1 MTALL
6 ILAVIALLAINA
18 FFVAAEFAL
27 VRANIG
33 RLQAVVDEGGRGA
46 RSARRALRQRE
57 DLTRYLSACQLGVTL
72 ASLGLGFLG
81 EPAVASLFEELF
93 GVQTSDTA
101 GVVISNAEGV
111 ARFSA
116 GPLGVFELILR
127 PFIALLSGSANVIL
141 RVLRIDP
148 SQRLDEGG
156 TPEDIKLLITQAETG
171 GTLDENEADML
182 EGVFH
187 LHEQEARQ
195 VMTPIPAVVTVEET
209 DDVESALRRCVD
221 SGHTRLVVLE
231 EDNPDNVLGTVHA
244 NSLIRQY
251 MQRGPQAD
259 LKGLVKP
266 ALILPETKPL
276 DDLLA
281 DLQRERTTLAVIVD
295 EYGRP
300 TGVVTVEDVVEEV
313 VGEID
318 DETDPAAGAIRRLAT
333 GEWYVRGHVALS
345 DLPDYGIELP
355 DDNEAY
361 NSVGGLVFSELG
373 RLPQRGDVINID
385 GYSLRVD
392 SVREN
397 RVTAVRIRPLAAGAP
412 APGPEERPRT
422 RPTRTGRAGRCVLGG
437 GAHANQS
444 SQWAC

>member
-1 MTALL
+1 MSALL
-6 ILAVIALLAINA
+6 VLGVVPLLAINA

-33 RLQAVVDEGGRGA
+33 RLQAVADDGGRKA

-81 EPAVASLFEELF
+81 EPAVASLFEDIF
-93 GVQTSDTA
+93 GVQPSDTA
-101 GVVISNAEGV
+101 GIAISIALAYLVVTAVTVVGSELVPKVFAVVHAENV
-111 ARFSA
+111 ARFCS
-116 GPLGVFELILR
+116 GPLGVFELVLR
-127 PFIALLSGSANVIL
+127 PFIRVLTGSANVIL
-141 RVLRIDP
+141 RVLRVDP
-148 SQRLDEGG
+148 SQRLEEGG
-156 TPEDIKLLITQAETG
+156 TPDDIKLLITQAETG

-195 VMTPIPAVVTVEET
+195 VMTPIPAVVTVEDT
-209 DDVESALRRCVD
+209 DDVETALRRCVD
-221 SGHTRLVVLE
+221 SGHTRLVVIE

-244 NSLIRQY
+244 NSLARQY
-251 MQRGPQAD
+251 MQRGPKAD
-259 LKGLVKP
+259 LKGLLKP

-281 DLQRERTTLAVIVD
+281 DLQRERTTLAVIID

-300 TGVVTVEDVVEEV
+300 AGVVTVEDIVEEV

-318 DETDPAAGAIRRLAT
+318 DETDPAAGAIRQLAT

-345 DLPDYGIELP
+345 DLPDYGIDLP

-373 RLPQRGDVINID
+373 RLPQRGDVINVD

-397 RVTAVRIRPLAAGAP
+397 RVTAVRIRPLTVAS
-412 APGPEERPRT
+412 ETDE
-422 RPTRTGRAGRCVLGG
+422 
-437 GAHANQS
+437 S
-444 SQWAC
+444 E

>member
-6 ILAVIALLAINA
+6 IFAVIALLAINA

-33 RLQAVVDEGGRGA
+33 RLQAVADEGGRGA

-57 DLTRYLSACQLGVTL
+57 ELTRYLSACQLGVTL

-81 EPAVASLFEELF
+81 EPAVARLFEELF

-101 GVVISNAEGV
+101 GIVISIALAYLVVTAVTVVGSELVPKVFAIVHAERV
-111 ARFSA
+111 ARFSS

-148 SQRLDEGG
+148 SQRLEEGG
-156 TPEDIKLLITQAETG
+156 TPDDIKLLITQAETG

-195 VMTPIPAVVTVEET
+195 VMTPIPAVVTVDDT
-209 DDVESALRRCVD
+209 DDVETALRRCVD
-221 SGHTRLVVLE
+221 SGHTRLVVME
-231 EDNPDNVLGTVHA
+231 EGNPDNVIGTVHA
-244 NSLIRQY
+244 NSLVRQY

-281 DLQRERTTLAVIVD
+281 DLQRERSTLAVIVD

-318 DETDPAAGAIRRLAT
+318 DETDPAAGAIRQLAT
-333 GEWYVRGHVALS
+333 GEWYVR
-345 DLPDYGIELP
+345 
-355 DDNEAY
+355 
-361 NSVGGLVFSELG
+361 
-373 RLPQRGDVINID
+373 
-385 GYSLRVD
+385 
-392 SVREN
+392 
-397 RVTAVRIRPLAAGAP
+397 
-412 APGPEERPRT
+412 
-422 RPTRTGRAGRCVLGG
+422 
-437 GAHANQS
+437 
-444 SQWAC
+444 

>member
-6 ILAVIALLAINA
+6 LFGVIPLLAINA

-27 VRANIG
+27 VRANVG
-33 RLQAVVDEGGRGA
+33 RLQLIAEEGGRSA
-46 RSARRALRQRE
+46 RSARRALHQRE
-57 DLTRYLSACQLGVTL
+57 ELTRYLSACQLGVTL

-81 EPAVASLFEELF
+81 EPAVASLFEDLF
-93 GVQTSDTA
+93 GVQPSDTA
-101 GVVISNAEGV
+101 GLIISIALAYLVVTAVTVVGSELVPKVFAIVHAERV
-111 ARFSA
+111 ARFCS
-116 GPLGVFELILR
+116 GPLGVFELIMR
-127 PFIALLSGSANVIL
+127 PFIIVLTGSANVIL
-141 RVLRIDP
+141 RVLRVDP
-148 SQRLDEGG
+148 SQRLEEGG

-195 VMTPIPAVVTVEET
+195 VMTPIPAVVTVDDT
-209 DDVESALRRCVD
+209 DDVETALRRCVD

-231 EDNPDNVLGTVHA
+231 EDNPDNVIGTVHA
-244 NSLIRQY
+244 NSLVRQY
-251 MQRGPQAD
+251 MQRGPKAD
-259 LKGLVKP
+259 LRGLVKP
-266 ALILPETKPL
+266 AVILPETKPL

-281 DLQRERTTLAVIVD
+281 DLQRERSTLAVIVD

-318 DETDPAAGAIRRLAT
+318 DETDPAAGSIRQLPT

-345 DLPDYGIELP
+345 DLPDDGIDLP
-355 DDNEAY
+355 DDNDAY

-373 RLPQRGDVINID
+373 RLPRRGDVIEID
-385 GYSLRVD
+385 GFSLRVD

-397 RVTAVRIRPLAAGAP
+397 RVTAVRIRPLPAAAG
-412 APGPEERPRT
+412 PESGEN
-422 RPTRTGRAGRCVLGG
+422 GLQ
-437 GAHANQS
+437 N
-444 SQWAC
+444 

>member
-6 ILAVIALLAINA
+6 IFAVIALLAINA

-33 RLQAVVDEGGRGA
+33 RLQAVADEGGRGA

-57 DLTRYLSACQLGVTL
+57 ELTRYLSACQLGVTL

-101 GVVISNAEGV
+101 GVVISIALAYLVVTAVTVVGSELVPKVFAIVHAERV
-111 ARFSA
+111 ARFSS

-127 PFIALLSGSANVIL
+127 PFIALLTGSANVIL

-148 SQRLDEGG
+148 SQRLEEGG
-156 TPEDIKLLITQAETG
+156 TPDDIKLLITQAETG

-195 VMTPIPAVVTVEET
+195 VMTPIPAVVTVDDT
-209 DDVESALRRCVD
+209 DDVETALRRCVD
-221 SGHTRLVVLE
+221 SGHTRLVVME
-231 EDNPDNVLGTVHA
+231 EGNPDNVIGTVHA
-244 NSLIRQY
+244 NSLVRQY

-281 DLQRERTTLAVIVD
+281 DLQRERSTLAVIVD

-318 DETDPAAGAIRRLAT
+318 DETDPAAGAIRQLAT

-397 RVTAVRIRPLAAGAP
+397 RVTAVRIRPLAAGA
-412 APGPEERPRT
+412 AGPEERPQ
-422 RPTRTGRAGRCVLGG
+422 
-437 GAHANQS
+437 N
-444 SQWAC
+444 

>member
-6 ILAVIALLAINA
+6 AFGVIALLAVNA

-27 VRANIG
+27 VRASIG
-33 RLQAVVDEGGRGA
+33 RLQAIVDEDGRAA
-46 RSARRALRQRE
+46 RSARRALGQRE
-57 DLTRYLSACQLGVTL
+57 ELTRYLSACQLGVTL

-81 EPAVASLFEELF
+81 EPAVASLFESIF
-93 GVQTSDTA
+93 GIEPSDTA
-101 GVVISNAEGV
+101 GVAIAIALAYLVVTAVTVVGSELVPKVFAIVHAERV
-111 ARFSA
+111 ARFCS
-116 GPLGVFELILR
+116 GPLGAFELVLR
-127 PFIALLSGSANVIL
+127 PFIALLTGSANVIL
-141 RVLRIDP
+141 RIFRIDP
-148 SQRLDEGG
+148 AQRLEEGG
-156 TPEDIKLLITQAETG
+156 TPEDIKLLISQAETG

-195 VMTPIPAVVTVEET
+195 VMTPIPAVVTVDDS

-221 SGHTRLVVLE
+221 SGHTRLVVIE
-231 EDNPDNVLGTVHA
+231 EGNPDNVLGTVHA
-244 NSLIRQY
+244 NSLARQY
-251 MQRGPQAD
+251 MQRGPKAD
-259 LKGLVKP
+259 LGGLVKP
-266 ALILPETKPL
+266 ALIHPETKPL

-281 DLQRERTTLAVIVD
+281 DLQRERTTLSVIVD

-300 TGVVTVEDVVEEV
+300 AGVVTVEDIVEEV

-318 DETDPAAGAIRRLAT
+318 DETDPAGGAIRKLAT

-355 DDNEAY
+355 DDNESY

-373 RLPQRGDVINID
+373 RLPRRGDLVSID
-385 GYSLRVD
+385 GYSVRVD

-397 RVTAVRIRPLAAGAP
+397 RVTAVRIRPLSPGAGS
-412 APGPEERPRT
+412 PGSEEGPQ
-422 RPTRTGRAGRCVLGG
+422 
-437 GAHANQS
+437 N
-444 SQWAC
+444 

>member
-1 MTALL
+1 MSALL
-6 ILAVIALLAINA
+6 VLGVVPLLAINA

-27 VRANIG
+27 VRANVG
-33 RLQAVVDEGGRGA
+33 RLQAVADEGGRKA

-81 EPAVASLFEELF
+81 EPAVASLVEDIF
-93 GVQTSDTA
+93 GIQPSDTA
-101 GVVISNAEGV
+101 GVAISIALAYLVVTAVTVVGSELVPKVFAIVHAENV
-111 ARFSA
+111 ARFCS
-116 GPLGVFELILR
+116 GPLGVFELVLR
-127 PFIALLSGSANVIL
+127 PFIRVLTGSANVIL
-141 RVLRIDP
+141 RVLRVDP
-148 SQRLDEGG
+148 AQRLEEGG
-156 TPEDIKLLITQAETG
+156 TPDDIKLLITQAETG

-195 VMTPIPAVVTVEET
+195 VMTPIPAVVTVEDT
-209 DDVESALRRCVD
+209 DDVETALRRCVD
-221 SGHTRLVVLE
+221 SGHTRLVVIE

-244 NSLIRQY
+244 NSLARQY
-251 MQRGPQAD
+251 MQRGPKAD
-259 LKGLVKP
+259 LKGLLKP

-300 TGVVTVEDVVEEV
+300 AGVVTVEDIVEEV

-318 DETDPAAGAIRRLAT
+318 DETDPAAGAIRQLAT

-345 DLPDYGIELP
+345 DLPDYGIDLP

-373 RLPQRGDVINID
+373 RLPQRGDVINVD

-397 RVTAVRIRPLAAGAP
+397 RVTAVRIRPLAVAS
-412 APGPEERPRT
+412 ETDDSE
-422 RPTRTGRAGRCVLGG
+422 
-437 GAHANQS
+437 
-444 SQWAC
+444 

>member
-6 ILAVIALLAINA
+6 LFGVIPLLAINA

-27 VRANIG
+27 VRANVG
-33 RLQAVVDEGGRGA
+33 RLQLIAEEGGRSA
-46 RSARRALRQRE
+46 RSARRALHQRE
-57 DLTRYLSACQLGVTL
+57 ELTRYLSACQLGVTL

-81 EPAVASLFEELF
+81 EPAVASLFEDLF
-93 GVQTSDTA
+93 GVQPSDTA
-101 GVVISNAEGV
+101 GLVISIALAYLVVTAVTVVGSELVPKVFAIVHAERV
-111 ARFSA
+111 ARFCS
-116 GPLGVFELILR
+116 GPLGVFELAMR
-127 PFIALLSGSANVIL
+127 PFIIVLTGSANVIL
-141 RVLRIDP
+141 RVLRVDP
-148 SQRLDEGG
+148 SQRLEEGG

-195 VMTPIPAVVTVEET
+195 VMTPIPAVVTVDDT
-209 DDVESALRRCVD
+209 DDVETALRRCVD

-231 EDNPDNVLGTVHA
+231 EDNPDNVIGTVHA
-244 NSLIRQY
+244 NSLVRQY
-251 MQRGPQAD
+251 MQRGP
-259 LKGLVKP
+259 K
-266 ALILPETKPL
+266 
-276 DDLLA
+276 A
-281 DLQRERTTLAVIVD
+281 DLQRERSTLAVIVD

-318 DETDPAAGAIRRLAT
+318 DETDPAAGSIRQLAT

-345 DLPDYGIELP
+345 DLPDYGIDLP
-355 DDNEAY
+355 DDNDAY

-373 RLPQRGDVINID
+373 RLPRRGDVIEID
-385 GYSLRVD
+385 GFSLRVD

-397 RVTAVRIRPLAAGAP
+397 RVTAVRIRPLPAAAGP
-412 APGPEERPRT
+412 D
-422 RPTRTGRAGRCVLGG
+422 AGENGLQ
-437 GAHANQS
+437 N
-444 SQWAC
+444 

>member
-1 MTALL
+1 MTPLL
-6 ILAVIALLAINA
+6 VFGVIPLLAINA

-27 VRANIG
+27 VRASVG
-33 RLQAVVDEGGRGA
+33 RLQTVAEEGGRGA

-81 EPAVASLFEELF
+81 EPAVASLFEDLF
-93 GVQTSDTA
+93 GVEPSQTA
-101 GVVISNAEGV
+101 GVIISIALAYLVVTAVTVVGSELVPKVFAIVHAERV
-111 ARFSA
+111 ARFCS
-116 GPLGVFELILR
+116 GPLGAFELVMR
-127 PFIALLSGSANVIL
+127 PFIVVLSGSANAIL
-141 RVLRIDP
+141 RLLRVDP
-148 SQRLDEGG
+148 SQRLEEGG

-195 VMTPIPAVVTVEET
+195 VMTPIPAVVTVEAG

-221 SGHTRLVVLE
+221 SGHTRLVVM
-231 EDNPDNVLGTVHA
+231 EDESSDRVRGTVHA
-244 NSLIRQY
+244 NSLIRLY
-251 MQRGPQAD
+251 MQRGAD
-259 LKGLVKP
+259 ATIESLVKP
-266 ALILPETKPL
+266 ALIMPETKPL

-281 DLQRERTTLAVIVD
+281 DLQKERSTLAVIVD

-300 TGVVTVEDVVEEV
+300 TGVVTVEDIVEEV

-333 GEWYVRGHVALS
+333 GEWFVRGHVALS
-345 DLPDYGIELP
+345 DLPDHGIELP
-355 DDNEAY
+355 DENEAY

-373 RLPQRGDVINID
+373 RLPRRGDSINVD
-385 GYSLRVD
+385 GYSLRVE

-397 RVTAVRIRPLAAGAP
+397 RVTAVRIRPLSGGAGAP
-412 APGPEERPRT
+412 GDQERP
-422 RPTRTGRAGRCVLGG
+422 
-437 GAHANQS
+437 
-444 SQWAC
+444 

>member
-6 ILAVIALLAINA
+6 LFGVIPLLAINA
-18 FFVAAEFAL
+18 FFVAAAFAL
-27 VRANIG
+27 VRANVG
-33 RLQAVVDEGGRGA
+33 RLQLIAEEGGRSA
-46 RSARRALRQRE
+46 RSARRALHQRE
-57 DLTRYLSACQLGVTL
+57 ELTRYLSACQLGVTL

-81 EPAVASLFEELF
+81 EPAVASLFEDLF
-93 GVQTSDTA
+93 GVQPSDTA
-101 GVVISNAEGV
+101 GLIISIALAYLVVTAVTVVGSELVPKVFAIVHAERV
-111 ARFSA
+111 ARFCS
-116 GPLGVFELILR
+116 GPLGVFELIMR
-127 PFIALLSGSANVIL
+127 PFIIVLTGSANVIL
-141 RVLRIDP
+141 RVLRVDP
-148 SQRLDEGG
+148 SQRLEEGG

-195 VMTPIPAVVTVEET
+195 VMTPIPAVVTVDDT
-209 DDVESALRRCVD
+209 DDVETALRRCVD

-231 EDNPDNVLGTVHA
+231 EDNPDNVIGTVHA
-244 NSLIRQY
+244 NSLVRQY
-251 MQRGPQAD
+251 MQRGPKAD
-259 LKGLVKP
+259 LRGLVKP
-266 ALILPETKPL
+266 AVILPETKPL

-281 DLQRERTTLAVIVD
+281 DLQRERSTLAVIVD

-318 DETDPAAGAIRRLAT
+318 DETDPAAGSIRQLTT

-345 DLPDYGIELP
+345 DLPDYGIDLP
-355 DDNEAY
+355 DDNDAY

-373 RLPQRGDVINID
+373 RLPRRGDVIEID
-385 GYSLRVD
+385 GFSLRVD

-397 RVTAVRIRPLAAGAP
+397 RVTAVRIRPLPAAAGP
-412 APGPEERPRT
+412 D
-422 RPTRTGRAGRCVLGG
+422 AGENGLR
-437 GAHANQS
+437 N
-444 SQWAC
+444 

>member
-1 MTALL
+1 MSALL
-6 ILAVIALLAINA
+6 VLGVVPLLAINS

-27 VRANIG
+27 VRANVG
-33 RLQAVVDEGGRGA
+33 RLQAVADEGGRKA

-81 EPAVASLFEELF
+81 EPAVASLVEDIF
-93 GVQTSDTA
+93 GVQPSDTA
-101 GVVISNAEGV
+101 GVAISIALAYLVVTAVTVVGSELVPKVFAIVHAENV
-111 ARFSA
+111 ARFCS
-116 GPLGVFELILR
+116 GPLGVFELVLR
-127 PFIALLSGSANVIL
+127 PFIRVLTGSANVIL
-141 RVLRIDP
+141 RVLRVDP
-148 SQRLDEGG
+148 AQRLEEGG
-156 TPEDIKLLITQAETG
+156 TPDDIKLLITQAETG

-195 VMTPIPAVVTVEET
+195 VMTPIPAVVTVEDT
-209 DDVESALRRCVD
+209 DDVETALRRCVD
-221 SGHTRLVVLE
+221 SGHTRLVVIE

-244 NSLIRQY
+244 NSLARQY
-251 MQRGPQAD
+251 MQRGPRAD
-259 LKGLVKP
+259 LKGLLKP

-300 TGVVTVEDVVEEV
+300 AGVVTVEDIVEEV

-318 DETDPAAGAIRRLAT
+318 DETDPAAGAIRQLAT

-345 DLPDYGIELP
+345 DLPDYGIDLP

-373 RLPQRGDVINID
+373 RLPQRGDVINVD

-397 RVTAVRIRPLAAGAP
+397 RVTAVRIRPLAVAS
-412 APGPEERPRT
+412 ETDDSE
-422 RPTRTGRAGRCVLGG
+422 
-437 GAHANQS
+437 
-444 SQWAC
+444 

>member
-6 ILAVIALLAINA
+6 IFAVIALLAINA

-57 DLTRYLSACQLGVTL
+57 DLTRYLSAGQLGVTL

-101 GVVISNAEGV
+101 GVVISIALAYLVVTAVTVVGSELVPKVFAIVHAERV
-111 ARFSA
+111 ARFSS

-195 VMTPIPAVVTVEET
+195 VMTPIPAVVTVDDT
-209 DDVESALRRCVD
+209 DDVETALRRCVD
-221 SGHTRLVVLE
+221 SGHTRLVVME
-231 EDNPDNVLGTVHA
+231 EGNPDNVIGTVHA
-244 NSLIRQY
+244 NSLVRQY

-281 DLQRERTTLAVIVD
+281 DLQRERSTLAVIVD

-318 DETDPAAGAIRRLAT
+318 DETDPAAGAIRQLAT

-397 RVTAVRIRPLAAGAP
+397 RVTAVRIRPLAAGAAGP
-412 APGPEERPRT
+412 DPEERPQ
-422 RPTRTGRAGRCVLGG
+422 
-437 GAHANQS
+437 N
-444 SQWAC
+444 

>member
-6 ILAVIALLAINA
+6 LFGVIPLLAINA
-18 FFVAAEFAL
+18 FFVGAEFAL
-27 VRANIG
+27 VRANVG
-33 RLQAVVDEGGRGA
+33 RLQLIAEEGGRSA
-46 RSARRALRQRE
+46 RSARRALHQRE
-57 DLTRYLSACQLGVTL
+57 ELTRYLSACQLGVTL

-81 EPAVASLFEELF
+81 EPAVASLFEDLF
-93 GVQTSDTA
+93 GVQPSDTA
-101 GVVISNAEGV
+101 GLIISIALAYLVVTAVTVVGSELVPKVFAIVHAERV
-111 ARFSA
+111 ARFCS
-116 GPLGVFELILR
+116 GPLGVFELAMR
-127 PFIALLSGSANVIL
+127 PFIIVLTGSANVIL
-141 RVLRIDP
+141 RVLRVDP
-148 SQRLDEGG
+148 SQRLEEGG

-195 VMTPIPAVVTVEET
+195 VMTPIPAVVTVDDT
-209 DDVESALRRCVD
+209 DDVETALRRCVD

-231 EDNPDNVLGTVHA
+231 EDNPDNVIGTVHA
-244 NSLIRQY
+244 NSLVRQY
-251 MQRGPQAD
+251 MQRGPKAD
-259 LKGLVKP
+259 LRGLVKP
-266 ALILPETKPL
+266 AVILPETKPL

-281 DLQRERTTLAVIVD
+281 DLQRERSTLAVIVD

-318 DETDPAAGAIRRLAT
+318 DETDPAAGSIRQLAT

-345 DLPDYGIELP
+345 DLPDYGIDLP
-355 DDNEAY
+355 DDNDAY

-373 RLPQRGDVINID
+373 RLPRRGDVIEID
-385 GYSLRVD
+385 GFSLRVD

-397 RVTAVRIRPLAAGAP
+397 RVTAVRIRPLPAAAGP
-412 APGPEERPRT
+412 D
-422 RPTRTGRAGRCVLGG
+422 AGENGLQ
-437 GAHANQS
+437 N
-444 SQWAC
+444 

>member
-6 ILAVIALLAINA
+6 IFAVIALLAVNA

-33 RLQAVVDEGGRGA
+33 RLQAVADEGGRGA

-57 DLTRYLSACQLGVTL
+57 ELTRYLSACQLGVTL

-81 EPAVASLFEELF
+81 EPAVASLFEELL

-101 GVVISNAEGV
+101 GIVISIALAYLVVTAVTVVGSELVPKVFAIVHAERV
-111 ARFSA
+111 ARFSS

-148 SQRLDEGG
+148 SQRLEEGG
-156 TPEDIKLLITQAETG
+156 TPDDIKLLITQAETG

-195 VMTPIPAVVTVEET
+195 VMTPIPAVVTVDDT
-209 DDVESALRRCVD
+209 DDVETALRRCVD
-221 SGHTRLVVLE
+221 SGHTRLVVME
-231 EDNPDNVLGTVHA
+231 EGNPDNVIGTVHA
-244 NSLIRQY
+244 NSLVRQY

-281 DLQRERTTLAVIVD
+281 DLQRERSTLAVIVD

-318 DETDPAAGAIRRLAT
+318 DETDPAAGAIRQLAT

-397 RVTAVRIRPLAAGAP
+397 RVTAVRIRPLAAGAAGP
-412 APGPEERPRT
+412 DPEERPQ
-422 RPTRTGRAGRCVLGG
+422 
-437 GAHANQS
+437 N
-444 SQWAC
+444 

>member
-6 ILAVIALLAINA
+6 IFAVIALLAINA

-33 RLQAVVDEGGRGA
+33 RLQAVADEGGRGA

-57 DLTRYLSACQLGVTL
+57 ELTRYLSACQLGVTL

-101 GVVISNAEGV
+101 GIVISIALAYLVVTAVTVVGSELVPKVFAIVHAERV
-111 ARFSA
+111 ARFSS

-127 PFIALLSGSANVIL
+127 PFIALLTGSANVIL

-148 SQRLDEGG
+148 SQRLEEGG
-156 TPEDIKLLITQAETG
+156 TPDDIKLLITQAETG

-195 VMTPIPAVVTVEET
+195 VMTPIPAVVTVDDT
-209 DDVESALRRCVD
+209 DDVETALRRCVD
-221 SGHTRLVVLE
+221 SGHTRLVVME
-231 EDNPDNVLGTVHA
+231 EGNPDNVIGTVHA
-244 NSLIRQY
+244 NSLVRQY

-281 DLQRERTTLAVIVD
+281 DLQRERSTLAVIVD

-318 DETDPAAGAIRRLAT
+318 DETDPAAGAIRQLAT

-397 RVTAVRIRPLAAGAP
+397 RVTAVRIRPLAAGA
-412 APGPEERPRT
+412 AGPDPEGRPQ
-422 RPTRTGRAGRCVLGG
+422 
-437 GAHANQS
+437 N
-444 SQWAC
+444 